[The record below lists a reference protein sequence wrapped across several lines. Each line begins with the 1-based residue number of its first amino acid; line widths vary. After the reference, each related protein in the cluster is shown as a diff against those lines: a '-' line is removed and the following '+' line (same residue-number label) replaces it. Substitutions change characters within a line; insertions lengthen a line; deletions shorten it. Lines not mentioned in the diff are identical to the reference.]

1 MHLPLPHQKNN
12 YMIIKLNKC
21 GKKNKEKKLN
31 NKIILFL
38 KFILLEKNKS
48 KFIIKIIQIQNII
61 LSLNSGNRSGLIK
74 IISKNLLKILKIDP

>member
-1 MHLPLPHQKNN
+1 MW
-12 YMIIKLNKC
+12 
-21 GKKNKEKKLN
+21 KKNKEKKQN
-31 NKIILFL
+31 NKIIIFF
-38 KFILLEKNKS
+38 KFTLLEKNKS

>member
-1 MHLPLPHQKNN
+1 MW
-12 YMIIKLNKC
+12 
-21 GKKNKEKKLN
+21 KKNKEKKLN

-38 KFILLEKNKS
+38 KFTLLEKNKS

-74 IISKNLLKILKIDP
+74 IISKDLLKILKIDP